1 MFIWLAFFSSSKMKN
16 FSQKRNQKFVLSC
29 SISLLHQRRGSG
41 SSHRRREL
49 ARVLGDGQSS
59 FRHGGAC
66 GRGDVDT
73 RAALVGASQREGR
86 DDGGEA
92 DEARRDGV
100 DGRGLGVGGV
110 VPGGAGD
117 VLLGLCGRLKRRSF
131 FFDVGFLFS
140 VEVSEKRSKEK
151 KVLSFLARI
160 LTQHKT
166 LSYLDGEDV
175 GLARRVLVGVAE
187 ALLREGGLR
196 ENERREE
203 KRREEV
209 RE

>member
-1 MFIWLAFFSSSKMKN
+1 M
-16 FSQKRNQKFVLSC
+16 
-29 SISLLHQRRGSG
+29 
-41 SSHRRREL
+41 
-49 ARVLGDGQSS
+49 
-59 FRHGGAC
+59 
-66 GRGDVDT
+66 
-73 RAALVGASQREGR
+73 
-86 DDGGEA
+86 
-92 DEARRDGV
+92 
-100 DGRGLGVGGV
+100 
-110 VPGGAGD
+110 
-117 VLLGLCGRLKRRSF
+117 
-131 FFDVGFLFS
+131 GFLFS